1 MELKSI
7 KEEAKKEYPKMGQ
20 VKSKKLEK
28 SIPSKWFKIGITS
41 FVLGLMLKN
50 TAQAIEIQ
58 QDLDVIEGGMTT
70 VNPVRSISNE
80 LFVVLSVVSAIRS
93 NS

>member
-28 SIPSKWFKIGITS
+28 CIPSKWFKIGITS

-80 LFVVLSVVSAIRS
+80 LFVVLSIVSAIRN

>member
-7 KEEAKKEYPKMGQ
+7 KEEAIKKYPKMGQ

-28 SIPSKWFKIGITS
+28 CIPSKWFKIGITS

>member
-28 SIPSKWFKIGITS
+28 CIPSKWFKIGITS